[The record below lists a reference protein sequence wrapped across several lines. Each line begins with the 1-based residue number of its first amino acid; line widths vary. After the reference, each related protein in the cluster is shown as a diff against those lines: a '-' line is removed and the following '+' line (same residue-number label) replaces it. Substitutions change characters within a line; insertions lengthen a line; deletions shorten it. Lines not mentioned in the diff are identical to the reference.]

1 MKKSNLKKQNPTSNL
16 ESNKSN
22 NSYRQQ
28 INISSLNK
36 NNNNNNNLSNNI
48 NPNAPILSDIN
59 SNKMNPQSYIQNNK
73 QPNLYFDNDTT
84 SENIKVC
91 LRIRPMSIQEKS
103 RNDTS
108 CLEVVSNEQLILIH
122 KNLRRSYTFNIVF
135 GPESSQEDVFFNCS
149 IDKLIDSALDG
160 YSVTIFAYGQT
171 GSGKTYTIMGRDD
184 AINEKILSNTKFSGI
199 MPKSIKY
206 IWSTVRTRPEK
217 FYIKVSFLEIYNEQI
232 NDLLN
237 PTNNNLQIRW
247 DQKQGFFVEG
257 LLVIECKKP
266 EDIVEII
273 LQGTKNRKKGS
284 HELNKDSSRSHCILT
299 VYLISEYE
307 NSGNTYKKYGKISFV
322 DLAGSERLKETHSQG
337 GMVKETGNINKSLFV
352 LGKVIS
358 SLTDKKN
365 INQHIPYR
373 DSKLTMLL
381 MDSVGGT
388 AKTLMIACVSPSNV
402 YSDETM
408 STLNYASRTM
418 NIKNKPLVQMD
429 SKERVQ
435 EGLKEENELYSEE
448 NEFLKNEFMKL
459 LGVVPDI
466 HNGGLTN
473 EDIENYKISQGFKN
487 NEEMDKEIEKLKS
500 ENEELKK
507 IKNNQ
512 LIENKN
518 LEEEN
523 NVLNAKLINL
533 ENVFIGSEIMNNQD
547 SGLANISDVNY
558 NVSAIMEEN
567 KELKKT
573 IDKLEFDKI
582 QLKEMIARGENPG
595 MKIYNDS
602 VEFENMKDQNT
613 KLARRVEFLQK
624 RERELLE
631 TIMKLKMENNV

>member
-1 MKKSNLKKQNPTSNL
+1 MKKTNKKNQSNLPNIEN
-16 ESNKSN
+16 NKTN
-22 NSYRQQ
+22 NSYLKK
-28 INISSLNK
+28 INVSNLNNQ
-36 NNNNNNNLSNNI
+36 NNNNQFSLSNNI
-48 NPNAPILSDIN
+48 NPNSQN
-59 SNKMNPQSYIQNNK
+59 SQDLNYGPQSYSNGHQH
-73 QPNLYFDNDTT
+73 NLDFDSDTN

-91 LRIRPMSIQEKS
+91 LRIRPMSLQEKS
-103 RNDTS
+103 RNDSS
-108 CLEVVSNEQLILIH
+108 CIEPVSGEQLILSH
-122 KNLRRSYTFNIVF
+122 KNLRRSYTFNLVF
-135 GPESSQEDVFFNCS
+135 APESSQEDVFFNCS

-184 AINEKILSNTKFSGI
+184 AINEKILSNNKYSGI
-199 MPKSIKY
+199 MPKSINY
-206 IWSTVRTRPEK
+206 IWSTVSTRQQK

-237 PTNNNLQIRW
+237 PSNSNLQIRW

-284 HELNKDSSRSHCILT
+284 HDLNKDSSRSHSILT
-299 VYLISEYE
+299 VYLISEFQ
-307 NSGNTYKKYGKISFV
+307 SGGESFKKYGKISFV
-322 DLAGSERLKETHSQG
+322 DLAGSERLKETHSKG
-337 GMVKETGNINKSLFV
+337 GMLKETGNINKSLFV

-358 SLTDKKN
+358 SLTDKKST
-365 INQHIPYR
+365 NQHIPYR

-381 MDSVGGT
+381 MDSIGGT
-388 AKTLMIACVSPSNV
+388 AKTLMIACISPSSV

-429 SKERVQ
+429 SKEKAA
-435 EGLKEENELYSEE
+435 EGLKEENEIYVEE

-459 LGVVPDI
+459 LGMIPEMSS
-466 HNGGLTN
+466 GGLTI
-473 EDIENYKISQGFKN
+473 EDIENYKISQGFKS
-487 NEEMDKEIEKLKS
+487 NEEMDKEIERLQI
-500 ENEELKK
+500 ENDELRK
-507 IKNNQ
+507 IKENQ
-512 LIENKN
+512 MKENQK
-518 LEEEN
+518 LSDEN
-523 NVLNAKLINL
+523 NILNNKLINL

-547 SGLANISDVNY
+547 SGLANISDTNY
-558 NVSAIMEEN
+558 NVSAIMVEN

-573 IDKLEFDKI
+573 IDKLEMDKI
-582 QLKEMIARGENPG
+582 QLQEIITKGKNPG

-602 VEFENMKDQNT
+602 VEFENMKEQNN
-613 KLARRVEFLQK
+613 KLIRRVEFLQK

-631 TIMKLKMENNV
+631 TIMKLKMENNL

>member
-1 MKKSNLKKQNPTSNL
+1 MKKTNKKNQSNLPNIEN
-16 ESNKSN
+16 NKTN
-22 NSYRQQ
+22 NSYLKK
-28 INISSLNK
+28 INVSNLNNQ
-36 NNNNNNNLSNNI
+36 NNNNQFSLSNNI
-48 NPNAPILSDIN
+48 NPNSQN
-59 SNKMNPQSYIQNNK
+59 SQDLNYGPQSYSNGH
-73 QPNLYFDNDTT
+73 QPNLDFDSDTN

-91 LRIRPMSIQEKS
+91 LRIRPMSLQEKS
-103 RNDTS
+103 RNDSS
-108 CLEVVSNEQLILIH
+108 CIEPVSGEQLILSH
-122 KNLRRSYTFNIVF
+122 KNLRRSYTFNLVF
-135 GPESSQEDVFFNCS
+135 APESSQEDVFFNCS

-184 AINEKILSNTKFSGI
+184 AINEKILSNNKYSGI
-199 MPKSIKY
+199 MPKSINY
-206 IWSTVRTRPEK
+206 IWSTVSTRQQK

-237 PTNNNLQIRW
+237 PSNSNLQIRW

-284 HELNKDSSRSHCILT
+284 HDLNKDSSRSHSILT
-299 VYLISEYE
+299 VYLISEFQ
-307 NSGNTYKKYGKISFV
+307 SGGESFKKYGKISFV
-322 DLAGSERLKETHSQG
+322 DLAGSERLKETHSKG
-337 GMVKETGNINKSLFV
+337 GMLKETGNINKSLFV

-358 SLTDKKN
+358 SLTDKKST
-365 INQHIPYR
+365 NQHIPYR

-381 MDSVGGT
+381 MDSIGGT
-388 AKTLMIACVSPSNV
+388 AKTLMIACISPSSV

-429 SKERVQ
+429 SKEKAA
-435 EGLKEENELYSEE
+435 EGLKEENEIYVEE

-459 LGVVPDI
+459 LGMIPEMSS
-466 HNGGLTN
+466 GGLTI
-473 EDIENYKISQGFKN
+473 EDIENYKISQGFKS
-487 NEEMDKEIEKLKS
+487 NEEMDKEIERLQI
-500 ENEELKK
+500 ENDELRK
-507 IKNNQ
+507 IKENQ
-512 LIENKN
+512 MKENQK
-518 LEEEN
+518 LSDEN
-523 NVLNAKLINL
+523 NILNNKLINL

-547 SGLANISDVNY
+547 SGLANISDTNY
-558 NVSAIMEEN
+558 NVSAIMVEN

-573 IDKLEFDKI
+573 IDKLEMDKI
-582 QLKEMIARGENPG
+582 QLQEIIAKGKNPG

-602 VEFENMKDQNT
+602 VEFENMKEQNN
-613 KLARRVEFLQK
+613 KLIRRVEFLQK

-631 TIMKLKMENNV
+631 TIMKLKMENNL

>member
-1 MKKSNLKKQNPTSNL
+1 MKKSNLKKKETNL
-16 ESNKSN
+16 PNIENNKSN
-22 NSYRQQ
+22 NSYRKQ
-28 INISSLNK
+28 INISNLNNQ
-36 NNNNNNNLSNNI
+36 NNNTYSLSNNI
-48 NPNAPILSDIN
+48 NPNAQNAQDLN
-59 SNKMNPQSYIQNNK
+59 YGPQSYSNGR
-73 QPNLYFDNDTT
+73 QPNLDFDNDTN

-91 LRIRPMSIQEKS
+91 LRIRPMSLQEKS
-103 RNDTS
+103 RNDTA
-108 CLEVVSNEQLILIH
+108 CIEPVSNDQLILSH
-122 KNLRRSYTFNIVF
+122 KNLRRSYTFNLVF
-135 GPESSQEDVFFNCS
+135 APESSQEDVFFNCS

-184 AINEKILSNTKFSGI
+184 AINEKVLSNNKYSGI
-199 MPKSIKY
+199 MPKSINY
-206 IWSTVRTRPEK
+206 IWSTVSTKQQK

-237 PTNNNLQIRW
+237 PSNSNLQIRW

-266 EDIVEII
+266 QDIVEII

-284 HELNKDSSRSHCILT
+284 HDLNKDSSRSHTILT
-299 VYLISEYE
+299 VYLISEFQ
-307 NSGNTYKKYGKISFV
+307 SGGESYKKYGKISFV
-322 DLAGSERLKETHSQG
+322 DLAGSERLKETHSKG

-358 SLTDKKN
+358 SLTDKKST
-365 INQHIPYR
+365 NQHIPYR

-381 MDSVGGT
+381 MDSIGGT
-388 AKTLMIACVSPSNV
+388 AKTLMIACVSPSSV

-429 SKERVQ
+429 MREKIS
-435 EGLKEENELYSEE
+435 EGLKEENEIYLEE

-459 LGVVPDI
+459 LGIIPEMS
-466 HNGGLTN
+466 NGGLTP
-473 EDIENYKISQGFKN
+473 EDIENYKISQGFKS
-487 NEEMDKEIEKLKS
+487 NEELDNEIERLKI
-500 ENEELKK
+500 ENDELKK
-507 IKNNQ
+507 IKDNQ
-512 LIENKN
+512 IKENQK
-518 LEEEN
+518 LSDEN
-523 NVLNAKLINL
+523 NMLNNKLINL

-547 SGLANISDVNY
+547 SGLANISDTNY
-558 NVSAIMEEN
+558 NVSAIMVEN

-573 IDKLEFDKI
+573 IDKLEMDKI
-582 QLKEMIARGENPG
+582 QLQDIIAKGKNPG

-602 VEFENMKDQNT
+602 VEFENMKEQNR
-613 KLARRVEFLQK
+613 KLSRRVEFLQK

-631 TIMKLKMENNV
+631 TIMKLKMENNI